1 MRLLSVLLGAGLMYY
16 MDPASG
22 SKRRRWFSEQWKTIQ
37 SKLPSQSDSFSTS
50 FATSEEVTEPPFSSP
65 VALDADWDKALLVRV
80 EDAVAQ
86 RVSNSSSIG
95 VQVRD
100 GVVTLTG
107 HALLPEIAQVMERV
121 SKLPGVTYVDNRLK
135 VRQAGNEFTE
145 PQPESASGENGLNV
159 G

>member
-1 MRLLSVLLGAGLMYY
+1 M
-16 MDPASG
+16 
-22 SKRRRWFSEQWKTIQ
+22 
-37 SKLPSQSDSFSTS
+37 
-50 FATSEEVTEPPFSSP
+50 TEPPFSSP
-65 VALDADWDKALLVRV
+65 VALDADWDKATLSPGGRCGCPTW
-80 EDAVAQ
+80 
-86 RVSNSSSIG
+86 VSNSSSIG

-121 SKLPGVTYVDNRLK
+121 NKLPGVTYVDNRLK